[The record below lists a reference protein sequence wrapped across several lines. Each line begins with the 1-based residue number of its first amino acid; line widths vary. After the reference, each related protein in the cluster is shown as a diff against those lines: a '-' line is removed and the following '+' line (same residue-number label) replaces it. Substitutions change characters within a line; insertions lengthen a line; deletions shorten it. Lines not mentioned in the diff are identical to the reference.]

1 VELVI
6 AAVIVPV
13 TLWVLAVWLA
23 VPGSRLQ
30 KTYLRMAGSRGG
42 WIITGLS
49 RRITPRQNMYI
60 TDAALFFGAIVF
72 SIALVVIVFAQ
83 PK

>member
-1 VELVI
+1 
-6 AAVIVPV
+6 
-13 TLWVLAVWLA
+13 
-23 VPGSRLQ
+23 
-30 KTYLRMAGSRGG
+30 MAGSRGG